1 MKNDKTL
8 IIITGPTGSGKSAL
22 ALALATRIGCNI
34 ISADSRQIYKGIPIG
49 TAAPTET
56 DLKQVHHHF
65 VGTLQLTDYYS
76 ASKFEEDVL
85 ELLPKLWKQSDC
97 AIMCGGSMMYIDAV
111 TNGIDT
117 MPTVSDSVR
126 RKAYAI
132 YEQGGLDAVRKTL
145 SAIDPDYYAIV
156 DRNNHKRMIHAI
168 ELTMEAN
175 TPYSRMRTGKK
186 KERPFNIL
194 KYAITMPREELF
206 GRINARTHAM
216 IANGLVEEARRVY
229 PLRHLNSVNTVG
241 YKELF
246 DFFDGKATLD
256 EAIEKIARNT
266 RVYAKKQLTWLKKD
280 PSVTYLD
287 WQSDMTEYII
297 NSI

>member
-1 MKNDKTL
+1 
-8 IIITGPTGSGKSAL
+8 
-22 ALALATRIGCNI
+22 
-34 ISADSRQIYKGIPIG
+34 
-49 TAAPTET
+49 
-56 DLKQVHHHF
+56 

-76 ASKFEEDVL
+76 AAKFEDDVL
-85 ELLPKLWKQSDC
+85 ELLPNLWKQSDY

-111 TNGIDT
+111 TNGIDA

-145 SAIDPDYYAIV
+145 SVIDPEYYAIV
-156 DRNNHKRMIHAI
+156 DQNNHKRMIHAI

-175 TPYSRMRTGKK
+175 IPYSMMRTGKK

-194 KYAITMPREELF
+194 KYAISMPREELF
-206 GRINARTHAM
+206 GRINARTRAM
-216 IANGLVEEARRVY
+216 VANGLVEEARSVY

-246 DFFDGKATLD
+246 DFFDGKVTLD
-256 EAIEKIARNT
+256 VAIEKIARNT

-280 PSVTYLD
+280 PAVTYLD
-287 WQSDMTEYII
+287 SQSDMAEYII
-297 NSI
+297 NYI

>member
-1 MKNDKTL
+1 MKSDKTL

-22 ALALATRIGCNI
+22 ALALATRLRCDI

-49 TAAPTET
+49 TAAPTEAN
-56 DLKQVHHHF
+56 LKQVPHHF

-76 ASKFEEDVL
+76 AAKFEDDVL
-85 ELLPKLWKQSDC
+85 KLLPNLWKQSDY

-111 TNGIDT
+111 TNGIDA

-145 SAIDPDYYAIV
+145 SVIDPEYYAIV
-156 DRNNHKRMIHAI
+156 DQNNHKRMIHAI

-175 TPYSRMRTGKK
+175 IPYSMMRTGKK

-194 KYAITMPREELF
+194 KYAISMPREELF
-206 GRINARTHAM
+206 GRINARTRAM
-216 IANGLVEEARRVY
+216 VANGLVEEARSVY

-246 DFFDGKATLD
+246 DFFDGKVTLD
-256 EAIEKIARNT
+256 VAIEKIARNT

-280 PSVTYLD
+280 PAVTYLD
-287 WQSDMTEYII
+287 SQSDMAEYII
-297 NSI
+297 NCI